1 MAIAEHVHHVFV
13 ILSLL
18 ASVIGS
24 QATITACFSIIN
36 QCLALGCFPRVKVI
50 HTSNKIRGQV
60 YIPNVKWIIMVL
72 SLGVTIGFHDTVRI
86 GNASG
91 MAIVS
96 GMVVTT
102 CLMSLVIALYWE
114 TSLLVSACFLMF
126 FGSIEA
132 MYLSSSMLNFHRGA
146 WYLVGL
152 LVLSLTIMVAW
163 HYGTMK
169 NYEFDL
175 ENKVSTVWL
184 TKLSPGLGVSRVP
197 GGFIYTDIVTG
208 IPSFFSHFITNFPA
222 FHQVLIFVSFKC
234 LSVPFVSPSRRYL
247 IGRVGPREYKI
258 YRCIVRYGYCD
269 HIRDIDDFEEQI
281 IGSIGE
287 FISLEENDSESL
299 TSPEGRMIVVGR
311 QLPEGNAL
319 IPLHDMGGTSSAN
332 AETQMNVMSTTG
344 DASEKG
350 RRKKVRFTLPAT
362 SPKMRVP
369 VREEVQELIEAR
381 ESGTAYFLG
390 QSHLAVRDGS
400 NFLKQFLIMTYVF
413 FDKSC
418 REPMWH

>member
-1 MAIAEHVHHVFV
+1 
-13 ILSLL
+13 
-18 ASVIGS
+18 
-24 QATITACFSIIN
+24 
-36 QCLALGCFPRVKVI
+36 
-50 HTSNKIRGQV
+50 
-60 YIPNVKWIIMVL
+60 MVL
-72 SLGVTIGFHDTVRI
+72 SLGVTRGFHDTVRI
-86 GNASG
+86 GNALG
-91 MAIVS
+91 RAIVS
-96 GMVVTT
+96 GMLVTT
-102 CLMSLVIALYWE
+102 CLMSLVIAL
-114 TSLLVSACFLMF
+114 
-126 FGSIEA
+126 G
-132 MYLSSSMLNFHRGA
+132 
-146 WYLVGL
+146 
-152 LVLSLTIMVAW
+152 AW

-169 NYEFDL
+169 KYEFDL
-175 ENKVSTVWL
+175 ENKVSTVWI
-184 TKLSPGLGVSRVP
+184 TNLSPGLGVSRV
-197 GGFIYTDIVTG
+197 
-208 IPSFFSHFITNFPA
+208 
-222 FHQVLIFVSFKC
+222 LIFVSFKC
-234 LSVPFVSPSRRYL
+234 LPVPFVSPSRRYL

-332 AETQMNVMSTTG
+332 AEIQMNVMSTTG

-362 SPKMRVP
+362 SPKMRVL
-369 VREEVQELIEAR
+369 VREELQELIEAR

-400 NFLKQFLIMTYVF
+400 NFLKQFLIMMYVF
-413 FDKSC
+413 FDKNC
-418 REPMWH
+418 REPHVALNIPHAALAEVGMVYTI